1 MPSSRR
7 RSRRR
12 RRAAGAAG
20 EGAPVAPA
28 SAAQRVVRPL
38 PEWRWRT
45 FPVYFAFSLGSFVG
59 LYLGLIVA
67 ATGEGWLVTAVFVA
81 VAVMLGLGLS
91 RLTTRWV
98 VGRRWARARPKRP

>member
-1 MPSSRR
+1 MSSSRR

-12 RRAAGAAG
+12 RRAAGSAG
-20 EGAPVAPA
+20 EGGTVAHTSTA
-28 SAAQRVVRPL
+28 ERLVRPL

-81 VAVMLGLGLS
+81 VAIMLGLGLS

-98 VGRRWARARPKRP
+98 VSRRWTRPRPKRS